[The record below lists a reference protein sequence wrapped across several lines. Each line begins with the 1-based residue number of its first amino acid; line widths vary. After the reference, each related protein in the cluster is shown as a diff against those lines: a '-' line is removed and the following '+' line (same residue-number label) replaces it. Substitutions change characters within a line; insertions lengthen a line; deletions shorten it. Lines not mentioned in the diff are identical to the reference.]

1 MGMEQV
7 LRIRH
12 NLLLCM
18 VFGALVAGLFMPKP
32 CAASPLAGAR
42 SNSIVFMADEG
53 IQAILSGKGTK

>member
-1 MGMEQV
+1 
-7 LRIRH
+7 
-12 NLLLCM
+12 M